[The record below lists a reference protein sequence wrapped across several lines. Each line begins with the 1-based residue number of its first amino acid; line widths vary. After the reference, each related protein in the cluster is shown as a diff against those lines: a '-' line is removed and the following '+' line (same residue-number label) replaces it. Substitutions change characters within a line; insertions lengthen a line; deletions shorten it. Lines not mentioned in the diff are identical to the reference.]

1 MLSDRKYGLTVTLLA
16 TRSILIVLTI
26 IIRIII
32 ITIIIIIIIVVIT
45 IIINPTIIQQWL
57 SIKQDTAIPY
67 RGSQER
73 ALPQHGF
80 RASYLYEHYLEH
92 YIEDTYLCSYEHY
105 DTLCQGSLEALP
117 RHGFRACLCS
127 YEHYDIRAA

>member
-1 MLSDRKYGLTVTLLA
+1 MLVFLVECYEHYDPL
-16 TRSILIVLTI
+16 
-26 IIRIII
+26 
-32 ITIIIIIIIVVIT
+32 
-45 IIINPTIIQQWL
+45 
-57 SIKQDTAIPY
+57 Y

-105 DTLCQGSLEALP
+105 DTLCQESLEALP

-127 YEHYDIRAA
+127 YEHYDIRAALATQRGHLRENQREVMKMSFVFYNCLPGGIRRQ